1 MSITLVVAI
10 VNEIEIGGAKGE
22 MSKPRISFLTQ
33 EEMEA
38 IHNASLQVLEKTG
51 IKVMSEIALDILKK
65 G

>member
-1 MSITLVVAI
+1 M
-10 VNEIEIGGAKGE
+10 G
-22 MSKPRISFLTQ
+22 KPRTTFLSR
-33 EEMEA
+33 EEIEA

>member
-1 MSITLVVAI
+1 
-10 VNEIEIGGAKGE
+10 